1 MDTLSSNFR
10 GNKSLFSL
18 LMHLPFRLLYKS
30 YDEAVGGLREDFTAE
45 MLRMKGM
52 EFYYLKTTRGGKTP
66 DFLVKRDGDDIVI
79 EVGGK
84 SKGREQFKGVEV
96 HKKIILSHSNQIEGI
111 KRPLFLLG
119 FV

>member
-1 MDTLSSNFR
+1 M
-10 GNKSLFSL
+10 
-18 LMHLPFRLLYKS
+18 
-30 YDEAVGGLREDFTAE
+30 
-45 MLRMKGM
+45 
-52 EFYYLKTTRGGKTP
+52 
-66 DFLVKRDGDDIVI
+66 VI